1 MGGFFFFFLLLN
13 FSCSLTIVHGNLG
26 SDSMIQL
33 ADNAR
38 RVLRLAKRSD
48 IPVVLGL
55 DRAIQLDAHKGA
67 PFVHGDDGL
76 GCVPLQPYEEKVEN
90 NRADGENAPEFLV
103 RLSKQAETLHI
114 ISLGPMSNLAAA
126 QQVESWFV

>member
-1 MGGFFFFFLLLN
+1 M
-13 FSCSLTIVHGNLG
+13 TQLG
-26 SDSMIQL
+26 
-33 ADNAR
+33 DNAR

-48 IPVVLGL
+48 VPVVLGL

-90 NRADGENAPEFLV
+90 NREIAEGEKAPEFLV

-126 QQVESWFV
+126 QQVGSWFV